1 MRTIKYLLASV
12 IVLLTACNAEDF
24 VTLENTNLITS
35 GYFWKTANDAYLG
48 TNACYQALYLDGTY
62 KRKYE
67 WTMDV
72 RADDTYN
79 TTPYGYCMSALTTYT
94 ISPSEEE
101 IDQLWECN
109 YVQVWR
115 ANQLLD
121 NIENIEMNA
130 ELKERYKGEA
140 KFLRGLAYFN
150 LLNLFQNVVLHLH
163 TPQSVNDFYKE
174 QSPPEVV
181 WEQVYADF
189 TDAIAGCWNK
199 GETRSIDGTSVTN
212 EVGRATKAAAA
223 SMLAKSYLMNKRF
236 SDAQPLLKDII
247 DGAYGPY
254 SLVSNYGAQFKGT
267 DENNAES
274 IFEIQFDANFGTTN
288 GWVGDPQSDWA
299 KTDGYHKGLAPQ
311 GPPSCWGDI
320 CPSLYLFNEFQK
332 EKTVDGKIDP
342 RMEASL
348 IWYHADSPSYTV
360 YTLPQDRISEFGY
373 ATTGRTDLGITEDY
387 KVFAKKFVYE
397 DLVLDAA
404 WLSGINR
411 PLIRYADILLLY
423 AECLNEANQ
432 TAAAYP
438 YIQQVRDRANL
449 PDLATTKPGM
459 TQVQMREQ
467 LDHERLL
474 ELNLETWRY
483 LDLLRWGYFDSQAS
497 VDAILSVR
505 DPEFKNWIPGREYLA
520 IPPTEIDRTKGFVKQ
535 NPAWN

>member
-1 MRTIKYLLASV
+1 
-12 IVLLTACNAEDF
+12 
-24 VTLENTNLITS
+24 
-35 GYFWKTANDAYLG
+35 
-48 TNACYQALYLDGTY
+48 
-62 KRKYE
+62 
-67 WTMDV
+67 
-72 RADDTYN
+72 
-79 TTPYGYCMSALTTYT
+79 
-94 ISPSEEE
+94 
-101 IDQLWECN
+101 
-109 YVQVWR
+109 
-115 ANQLLD
+115 
-121 NIENIEMNA
+121 
-130 ELKERYKGEA
+130 
-140 KFLRGLAYFN
+140 
-150 LLNLFQNVVLHLH
+150 
-163 TPQSVNDFYKE
+163 
-174 QSPPEVV
+174 
-181 WEQVYADF
+181 
-189 TDAIAGCWNK
+189 
-199 GETRSIDGTSVTN
+199 
-212 EVGRATKAAAA
+212 
-223 SMLAKSYLMNKRF
+223 MLAKSYLMNSRF

-247 DGAYGPY
+247 DGKYGTY
-254 SLVSNYGAQFKGT
+254 TLVSNYGAQFKGT

-299 KTDGYHKGLAPQ
+299 KTDGYHKGLGPQ
-311 GPPSCWGDI
+311 GPPACWGDI
-320 CPSLYLFNEFQK
+320 CPSVYLFNEFQK

-438 YIQQVRDRANL
+438 FIQQVRDRANL
-449 PDLATTKPGM
+449 PDLATSKPGM

-483 LDLLRWGYFDSQAS
+483 IDLLRWGYFETQDK
-497 VDAILSVR
+497 VNTILITR

-520 IPPTEIDRTKGFVKQ
+520 IPPSEIDRTKGFVKQ

>member
-1 MRTIKYLLASV
+1 MATV

-24 VTLENTNLITS
+24 VTLENPNLITS

-48 TNACYQALYLDGTY
+48 TNAIYQALYLDGQY
-62 KRKYE
+62 KRKFE

-109 YVQVWR
+109 YVMVWR

-121 NIENIEMNA
+121 NIENIEMNT

-140 KFLRGLAYFN
+140 KFLRALAYFN
-150 LLNLFQNVVLHLH
+150 LVNLFHNVVLHVH
-163 TPQSVNDFYKE
+163 SPASVNDFYKE
-174 QSPPEVV
+174 QSAPEVV

-189 TDAIAGCWNK
+189 TDALAGCWNK
-199 GETRSIDGTSVTN
+199 GETRTIDGTSVTN

-223 SMLAKSYLMNKRF
+223 AMLAKSYLMNSRF

-247 DGAYGPY
+247 DGKYGTY
-254 SLVSNYGAQFKGT
+254 TLVSNYGAQFKGT

-299 KTDGYHKGLAPQ
+299 KTDGYHKGLGPQ
-311 GPPSCWGDI
+311 GPPACWGDI
-320 CPSLYLFNEFQK
+320 CPSVYLFNEFQK

-438 YIQQVRDRANL
+438 FIQQVRDRANL
-449 PDLATTKPGM
+449 PDLATSKPGM

-483 LDLLRWGYFDSQAS
+483 IDLLRWGYFETQDK
-497 VDAILSVR
+497 VNTILITR

-520 IPPTEIDRTKGFVKQ
+520 IPPSEIDRTKGFVKQ